1 MKTKLSRKITFF
13 FLLILLV
20 VVCTMI
26 FFSYYFFKDFYKEQ
40 LSFEVNGDL
49 RAYTM
54 MIEEGIDENIVTY
67 LLLEKNRERHV
78 NMIFFDGNIEP
89 MYSSH
94 DISRDWL
101 KEYQSWIGKQK
112 DSNGETLQ
120 YIDTGI
126 DYHIPHIWA
135 FQPVLKEGQLLGYF
149 FIDKD
154 TGEFEKAKQQLIIL
168 LFSMGLFTLV
178 IGIFLTHYITKVISK
193 PLIKIG
199 ATTREIAKGDFDIK
213 LSIASDD
220 EVGQLAGDIRD
231 MTKQLKE
238 FRDSKRQFISHVS
251 HDLRTPITYIKGYS
265 AVMRDMSVIED
276 KELRRNLDVI
286 YNEAKRM
293 EYLVSDLFQLTKL
306 EEGKIILQKEEINV
320 IPWLESIVASRQ
332 LMLDNMSITCK
343 VVADDSTVMVSID
356 QQRLGQAVINI
367 IENSIR
373 YTPKGGHIFINAF
386 KKEAG
391 VTIEIQDN
399 GIGISKGDLPHIWE
413 RFYRT
418 DKSRARESGGS
429 GLGLAIV
436 KEIVE
441 VHGGSVDVKS
451 TEGKGTSFY
460 LDIPK
465 LPKFN

>member
-1 MKTKLSRKITFF
+1 MKGKLSKKVTFF
-13 FLLILLV
+13 FLLILIV
-20 VVCTMI
+20 VICSMI
-26 FFSYYFFKDFYKEQ
+26 FFSYYFFKNFYKEQ
-40 LSFEVNGDL
+40 LSHEVNGDL

-54 MIEEGIDENIVTY
+54 MIEEGIDENIMSY
-67 LLLEKNRERHV
+67 LVHEKNRERNAHMV
-78 NMIFFDGNIEP
+78 FFDKNIEP
-89 MYSSH
+89 LYASH

-101 KEYQSWIGKQK
+101 KEYQNWIDKQK
-112 DSNGETLQ
+112 DRNGETLQ

-126 DYHIPHIWA
+126 NFHIPHIWSY
-135 FQPVLKEGQLLGYF
+135 QPVLRDGQLIGFF

-178 IGIFLTHYITKVISK
+178 IGMLLTHYITKVISK

-199 ATTREIAKGDFDIK
+199 KTTREIAKGDFDIT
-213 LSIASDD
+213 LSIYSND
-220 EVGQLAGDIRD
+220 EVGQLAEDIRA

-238 FRDSKRQFISHVS
+238 FRDSKRQFISHIS

-265 AVMRDMSVIED
+265 AIMKDLPLIE
-276 KELRRNLDVI
+276 EQEWRRNIDVI

-306 EEGKIILQKEEINV
+306 EEGKITLQKEETNV

-332 LMLDNMSITCK
+332 LMLDNQSISCK
-343 VVADDSTVMVSID
+343 VSANNYAVIGFID
-356 QQRLGQAVINI
+356 QHRLGQAVINI

-373 YTPKGGHIFINAF
+373 YTPKNGHINVYVLD
-386 KKEAG
+386 KEASI
-391 VTIEIQDN
+391 TIEIQDN

-460 LDIPK
+460 LDIY
-465 LPKFN
+465 KF

>member
-1 MKTKLSRKITFF
+1 MKAKLSRKITFF
-13 FLLILLV
+13 ILLILLV
-20 VVCTMI
+20 VIFTMI
-26 FFSYYFFKDFYKEQ
+26 FFSYHFFKNFYKEQ
-40 LSFEVNGDL
+40 LTYEVNEEL

-54 MIEEGIDENIVTY
+54 MIEEGIDGTIVSY
-67 LLLEKNRERHV
+67 LVLEKNRERYLQMV
-78 NMIFFDGNIEP
+78 FFDENIEP
-89 MYSSH
+89 IYSS
-94 DISRDWL
+94 RDTSQGWL
-101 KEYQSWIGKQK
+101 IKYQSWIDKQEN
-112 DSNGETLQ
+112 SGGETLQ

-126 DYHIPHIWA
+126 DFHIPHIWA
-135 FQPVLKEGQLLGYF
+135 YQPILKDGQLIGYF

-154 TGEFEKAKQQLIIL
+154 TGEFEKAKRQLIIL
-168 LFSMGLFTLV
+168 LLSMGLFTLL
-178 IGIFLTHYITKVISK
+178 IGILLTFYLTKVISK

-199 ATTREIAKGDFDIK
+199 EATREIAKGDFDIE
-213 LSIASDD
+213 LSISNHD
-220 EVGQLAGDIRD
+220 EVGQLAEDIRD

-265 AVMRDMSVIED
+265 AIMRDMSVIED

-306 EEGKIILQKEEINV
+306 EEGKISLQKEDTNIK
-320 IPWLESIVASRQ
+320 PWLESIIASRQ
-332 LMLDNMSITCK
+332 LMLDNLSLTCEIG
-343 VVADDSTVMVSID
+343 ADKSDVIVSID
-356 QQRLGQAVINI
+356 QQRLGQAVINM

-373 YTPKGGHIFINAF
+373 YTPKGGHIFINVSE
-386 KKEAG
+386 KEAG

-399 GIGISKGDLPHIWE
+399 GIGIRKEDLPQIWE
-413 RFYRT
+413 RFYRV
-418 DKSRARESGGS
+418 DQSRTSESGGS

-460 LDIPK
+460 LNIPRR
-465 LPKFN
+465 